1 MSRSTPEAA
10 QAATSS
16 SVAHSPP
23 TVTSNG
29 WSSRPASARWPRMM
43 ATAAAAESGVLA
55 MPIQPSPRRPALRSA
70 CADSPP
76 MRMGMGCCTG
86 LGSKATSA
94 KGKYGP
100 SWAIVSSVHSR
111 RQTPMA
117 SSSRAPRVAGSMP
130 SASHSE
136 RSQPAPA
143 PMTARPPETQ
153 SSVAKARAVMKG
165 WRRPS
170 R

>member
-1 MSRSTPEAA
+1 MKIGIGR
-10 QAATSS
+10 
-16 SVAHSPP
+16 
-23 TVTSNG
+23 
-29 WSSRPASARWPRMM
+29 
-43 ATAAAAESGVLA
+43 
-55 MPIQPSPRRPALRSA
+55 
-70 CADSPP
+70 
-76 MRMGMGCCTG
+76 CTG

-94 KGKYGP
+94 KGKQAP
-100 SWAIVSSVHSR
+100 SWATVSSVHRR

-117 SSSRAPRVAGSMP
+117 SSSRAALVEGSTP
-130 SASHSE
+130 SASHSA